1 MPTYVSLLNWT
12 EQGFA
17 HVKQGPQQLDAARRQ
32 LRDRGGLIKEIY
44 FLMGDHDMLLVSEAP
59 DDETYAGFLL
69 SLCSQS
75 GFRTTTMKAFT
86 EEQFRAILGA
96 L

>member
-12 EQGFA
+12 EEGFED
-17 HVKQGPQQLDAARRQ
+17 VKESPQQLDAARRQ

-44 FLMGDHDMLLVSEAP
+44 FLMGGYDMLFVSEAP
-59 DDETYAGFLL
+59 DDETYAAFLL
-69 SLCSQS
+69 SLCSQA
-75 GFRTTTMKAFT
+75 GVRTTTMKAFT
-86 EEQFRAILGA
+86 EEQFRTILGA